1 MPTPAPAM
9 PPLPQDVEQFLT
21 WMTDQK
27 GFSPATISAYRTDLL
42 QFEEWLHR
50 EQHSLARPGELEKY
64 HFQDYSAHLF
74 HEGQAR
80 SSIGRKLSAL
90 RSLFRYL
97 MKMKKIDKNP
107 AKLVRNPKRELRHP
121 TALNVDQMF
130 TLLDEASVESGG
142 AAGLDGS
149 RQAEQAV
156 TDREHAGHTRD
167 LALAELLY
175 GSGLR
180 ISEALDLDVDDVDPA
195 SGFIRRCSS
204 GSGCARSSPRPP
216 KKPFSWA
223 TEASG
228 STGGRRR
235 GFSTRSAKAPDCRNI
250 CRRTPCV
257 TPSPRTCW
265 RTARICAPCRN
276 CSAMPAFPP
285 PSATRTSPLIILCAS
300 TTRRIPAQAFGGKAG
315 RKGRMSDA
323 GEGSL
328 LQKGPLP
335 RISPSQDFRPYR
347 IPVASFPG
355 LFINTNILL
364 SINKK

>member
-156 TDREHAGHTRD
+156 TDRE
-167 LALAELLY
+167 
-175 GSGLR
+175 
-180 ISEALDLDVDDVDPA
+180 
-195 SGFIRRCSS
+195 
-204 GSGCARSSPRPP
+204 
-216 KKPFSWA
+216 
-223 TEASG
+223 
-228 STGGRRR
+228 
-235 GFSTRSAKAPDCRNI
+235 
-250 CRRTPCV
+250 
-257 TPSPRTCW
+257 
-265 RTARICAPCRN
+265 
-276 CSAMPAFPP
+276 
-285 PSATRTSPLIILCAS
+285 
-300 TTRRIPAQAFGGKAG
+300 
-315 RKGRMSDA
+315 
-323 GEGSL
+323 
-328 LQKGPLP
+328 
-335 RISPSQDFRPYR
+335 
-347 IPVASFPG
+347 
-355 LFINTNILL
+355 
-364 SINKK
+364 

>member
-195 SGFIRRCSS
+195 SGFIRVIGK
-204 GSGCARSSPRPP
+204 GSKG
-216 KKPFSWA
+216 
-223 TEASG
+223 TH
-228 STGGRRR
+228 RRR
-235 GFSTRSAKAPDCRNI
+235 
-250 CRRTPCV
+250 
-257 TPSPRTCW
+257 
-265 RTARICAPCRN
+265 
-276 CSAMPAFPP
+276 
-285 PSATRTSPLIILCAS
+285 
-300 TTRRIPAQAFGGKAG
+300 
-315 RKGRMSDA
+315 
-323 GEGSL
+323 
-328 LQKGPLP
+328 
-335 RISPSQDFRPYR
+335 
-347 IPVASFPG
+347 
-355 LFINTNILL
+355 
-364 SINKK
+364 

>member
-42 QFEEWLHR
+42 QFEGWLHR

-149 RQAEQAV
+149 RQASRRLRTASTPGTPAIWRWRNCSTVPGCVFPKLSIWMWTMWTRQAV
-156 TDREHAGHTRD
+156 
-167 LALAELLY
+167 
-175 GSGLR
+175 
-180 ISEALDLDVDDVDPA
+180 
-195 SGFIRRCSS
+195 SS
-204 GSGCARSSPRPP
+204 GSWARVPRN
-216 KKPFSWA
+216 
-223 TEASG
+223 AS
-228 STGGRRR
+228 RH
-235 GFSTRSAKAPDCRNI
+235 
-250 CRRTPCV
+250 
-257 TPSPRTCW
+257 
-265 RTARICAPCRN
+265 
-276 CSAMPAFPP
+276 
-285 PSATRTSPLIILCAS
+285 
-300 TTRRIPAQAFGGKAG
+300 
-315 RKGRMSDA
+315 
-323 GEGSL
+323 
-328 LQKGPLP
+328 
-335 RISPSQDFRPYR
+335 
-347 IPVASFPG
+347 
-355 LFINTNILL
+355 
-364 SINKK
+364 

>member
-195 SGFIRRCSS
+195 SGFIRVIGK
-204 GSGCARSSPRPP
+204 GSKERIAVERHVRQGAVPLAQGARAHRPARRKSPFRGQQRQAAQPEAGGADSRRDP
-216 KKPFSWA
+216 QKRRIAA
-223 TEASG
+223 TSVAAHPASHLRHAHAG
-228 STGGRRR
+228 ERR
-235 GFSTRSAKAPDCRNI
+235 GYALRAG
-250 CRRTPCV
+250 
-257 TPSPRTCW
+257 
-265 RTARICAPCRN
+265 TARPCQPFHH
-276 CSAMPAFPP
+276 PALHAHHP
-285 PSATRTSPLIILCAS
+285 
-300 TTRRIPAQAFGGKAG
+300 
-315 RKGRMSDA
+315 
-323 GEGSL
+323 
-328 LQKGPLP
+328 
-335 RISPSQDFRPYR
+335 
-347 IPVASFPG
+347 
-355 LFINTNILL
+355 
-364 SINKK
+364 

>member
-21 WMTDQK
+21 WMNDQK

-149 RQAEQAV
+149 RQAEQTV

-195 SGFIRRCSS
+195 SGFIRVIGK
-204 GSGCARSSPRPP
+204 GSKERIAPLSDTSVRALFLWLRVRALIAPPAEKALFVGNRGKRLNRRQAARILDEIRKSAGLPQHLSPHTLRHTFATHMLENGADMRSVQELLGHASLSTTQRYTHITLDHLMRVYDKAHPRSSVRG
-216 KKPFSWA
+216 K
-223 TEASG
+223 
-228 STGGRRR
+228 GGEE
-235 GFSTRSAKAPDCRNI
+235 
-250 CRRTPCV
+250 
-257 TPSPRTCW
+257 
-265 RTARICAPCRN
+265 
-276 CSAMPAFPP
+276 
-285 PSATRTSPLIILCAS
+285 
-300 TTRRIPAQAFGGKAG
+300 
-315 RKGRMSDA
+315 
-323 GEGSL
+323 GE
-328 LQKGPLP
+328 
-335 RISPSQDFRPYR
+335 D
-347 IPVASFPG
+347 V
-355 LFINTNILL
+355 
-364 SINKK
+364 

>member
-42 QFEEWLHR
+42 QFEGWLHR

-195 SGFIRRCSS
+195 SGFIRVIGK
-204 GSGCARSSPRPP
+204 GSKERIAPLSDTSVRALFLWLRVRALIAPP
-216 KKPFSWA
+216 A
-223 TEASG
+223 E
-228 STGGRRR
+228 
-235 GFSTRSAKAPDCRNI
+235 KA
-250 CRRTPCV
+250 
-257 TPSPRTCW
+257 
-265 RTARICAPCRN
+265 
-276 CSAMPAFPP
+276 
-285 PSATRTSPLIILCAS
+285 
-300 TTRRIPAQAFGGKAG
+300 
-315 RKGRMSDA
+315 
-323 GEGSL
+323 
-328 LQKGPLP
+328 
-335 RISPSQDFRPYR
+335 
-347 IPVASFPG
+347 
-355 LFINTNILL
+355 
-364 SINKK
+364 

>member
-142 AAGLDGS
+142 AAGLEGS

-195 SGFIRRCSS
+195 SGFIRVIGK
-204 GSGCARSSPRPP
+204 GSKERIAPLSDTSVRALFLWLRVRALIAPP
-216 KKPFSWA
+216 AEKALFVGNRGKRLN
-223 TEASG
+223 
-228 STGGRRR
+228 RRQ
-235 GFSTRSAKAPDCRNI
+235 A
-250 CRRTPCV
+250 
-257 TPSPRTCW
+257 
-265 RTARICAPCRN
+265 ARILDEIRK
-276 CSAMPAFPP
+276 SA
-285 PSATRTSPLIILCAS
+285 
-300 TTRRIPAQAFGGKAG
+300 G
-315 RKGRMSDA
+315 
-323 GEGSL
+323 
-328 LQKGPLP
+328 
-335 RISPSQDFRPYR
+335 
-347 IPVASFPG
+347 
-355 LFINTNILL
+355 
-364 SINKK
+364 